1 MDSSSSSNFG
11 VDICVCG
18 HPVSKHVLADT
29 EYARCHGSNTLCRCE
44 GGIKVVGRSF
54 GTVSRYF
61 RREMRFDESGK
72 YATLNRAVEKCFESG
87 GEYVWLTE
95 VCESC
100 GLDIEGTPIAYGRI
114 AGGGIL
120 QAEVVC
126 GICSIERG

>member
-1 MDSSSSSNFG
+1 
-11 VDICVCG
+11 
-18 HPVSKHVLADT
+18 
-29 EYARCHGSNTLCRCE
+29 
-44 GGIKVVGRSF
+44 
-54 GTVSRYF
+54 
-61 RREMRFDESGK
+61 MRFDESGK